1 VPGAERPDPRDLRQA
16 FDAAHEERY
25 GYADEDAQLELVT
38 VRVAA
43 ALAATELPPSEA
55 GDAEPRGEREALF
68 GGKRV
73 RAKVVAGV
81 PEQLDGPAIV
91 ELPESTV
98 VVPPGWS
105 CGAAG
110 GGLGMERS

>member
-1 VPGAERPDPRDLRQA
+1 VPGAERPDPRELRSA
-16 FDAAHEERY
+16 FDSAHEERY
-25 GYADEDAQLELVT
+25 GYADADARLELVT

-43 ALAATELPPSEA
+43 ALPATALPPAEG

-68 GGKRV
+68 GGERMK
-73 RAKVVAGV
+73 ATVVAGV
-81 PEQLDGPAIV
+81 PERLDGPAIV

-98 VVPPGWS
+98 VVPPGWR

-110 GGLGMERS
+110 GGLAMERC